1 MRKKRIIILCSII
14 ILAVLIILIKSFVG
28 THPFKHMKAVEIKNV
43 SVWVIPPDTIIELTE
58 EEIRELVHI
67 LHNVKIYNRSWK
79 HMFSGGQSCIFTIT
93 YNDGEAIEI
102 NAFTPSVIING
113 KGYRAEYEACDN
125 LNQFANN
132 LIKEPEMTIYEK
144 FNQLDIDS
152 RLIGLEKGDY
162 GEYFCTP
169 VNATIIGWENSIH
182 YCFIEGYGEM
192 VFAVNPESVVDR
204 YVYPLAA
211 NFEDFL
217 CLILVSGS
225 TTAIEQIVGW
235 NAEQFGEFVQSDDNK
250 YIPGQAEVLEILQKE
265 LNLEPMNGAFEYVKN
280 MQKKFDDSKIIFS
293 NEYYD
298 TLGMERPDGT
308 ENEMEYMEFEPV
320 VITGVISE
328 RGIQR

>member
-1 MRKKRIIILCSII
+1 MKKNRIIILCSLI
-14 ILAVLIILIKSFVG
+14 ILAVLIILTKNFVG
-28 THPFKHMKAVEIKNV
+28 TYPFKHLKVEEIKNV
-43 SVWVIPPDTIIELTE
+43 SVWVIPPDTTVELTE
-58 EEIRELVHI
+58 EETEKLVYI

-93 YNDGEAIEI
+93 YNDGDVIEI
-102 NAFTPSVIING
+102 NAFTPSLIIDG
-113 KGYRAEYEACDN
+113 KGYRAEYEICEK

-152 RLIGLEKGDY
+152 RLIGLEKRDY

-169 VNATIIGWENSIH
+169 INATVIGWENCIH

-192 VFAVNPESVVDR
+192 VFAVNPESIVDR
-204 YVYPLAA
+204 YVYPLAE
-211 NFEDFL
+211 NFENFL
-217 CLILVSGS
+217 RLILVSGS

-250 YIPGQAEVLEILQKE
+250 YIIGQAEVLENIQKE
-265 LNLEPMNGAFEYVKN
+265 LKLEPMNGAFEYVKN
-280 MQKKFDDSKIIFS
+280 IQKEFDDSKIIYS

-298 TLGMERPDGT
+298 TLGMERSDGT
-308 ENEMEYMEFEPV
+308 ENEMEYMKFESV
-320 VITGVISE
+320 VITGDMSE
-328 RGIQR
+328 